1 MQKLLT
7 VKQLSNYFQ
16 LHLLFI
22 ICQYFM
28 AKALLKMKFHIMYER
43 QFKYKLLIFFVFK
56 LPSFSLSAW
65 KFTNITI
72 RNLFLQML
80 TCKRKTLAKD
90 SSLTDSKG
98 TPTLVASFHLS
109 TSLAT
114 YLGFWLL
121 YNVHVVFFYFL
132 DLLQLR
138 SLNLHLP
145 HKLIIL
151 PEWLSFTESFHSL
164 QKCHKFL

>member
-22 ICQYFM
+22 ICQYFI
-28 AKALLKMKFHIMYER
+28 AKATLKMKFHIMYESCW
-43 QFKYKLLIFFVFK
+43 FFSSFK
-56 LPSFSLSAW
+56 LHSFSLSAW
-65 KFTNITI
+65 KITNITI

-98 TPTLVASFHLS
+98 TPTLMASFHLP

-121 YNVHVVFFYFL
+121 YNVHFFLYFL
-132 DLLQLR
+132 DLLQLM